1 MKLTLYLKQLKR
13 HTFPKALTKAPSR
26 SKEHAAHVVM
36 TKVDVA
42 DTLIPALKPE
52 PEAAVK
58 DCTDV
63 RDIALN
69 SFKLSHHH
77 GPSVQKTDGSHSG
90 VRGLLRL
97 WKGDIGLPV
106 GPVDYCCLSRI
117 VRVYD

>member
-26 SKEHAAHVVM
+26 GKEHAAHVVM

-42 DTLIPALKPE
+42 DRLVPALELE
-52 PEAAVK
+52 PEAAVE
-58 DCTDV
+58 DCPDV

-77 GPSVQKTDGSHSG
+77 GPNVQKTDGSHS
-90 VRGLLRL
+90 V
-97 WKGDIGLPV
+97 
-106 GPVDYCCLSRI
+106 
-117 VRVYD
+117 